1 VALRASAL
9 TTPAGEVR
17 LQDYRLRLAGRE
29 WSILHTETVLSHE
42 DEARY
47 LGERDRLP
55 YGLALWPAAIALAH
69 DVAERG
75 GALRG
80 ARVLELGAGTG
91 LPGIVASSFGAQVVQ
106 TDRQELALAICAG
119 NARRNGVTEVE
130 HRLADWAT
138 WDDDDTYDVI
148 LGSDILYAES
158 MHEQL
163 HGILE
168 RNLAPGGRVL
178 LSDPFRYK
186 SMPLLER
193 LEAEGWAITVSKWNL
208 GSDVTPRPV
217 GVFELSRG
225 L

>member
-1 VALRASAL
+1 MALRASVL

-17 LQDYRLRLAGRE
+17 LQDYRLRIAGRE

-42 DEARY
+42 DESRY

-75 GALRG
+75 DSLRG

-91 LPGIVASSFGAQVVQ
+91 LPGIVAASFGAQVVQ

-119 NARRNGVTEVE
+119 NARRNRLTEVE

-138 WDDDDTYDVI
+138 WDDDGTYHVI

-178 LSDPFRYK
+178 LADPFRYK

-193 LEAEGWAITVSKWNL
+193 LEAEGWVITVSKWNL